1 MFIIT
6 YLYFQEVK
14 HPLPFGDGDKV
25 VRISPTDKTALLR
38 YNTDEP
44 VKSIKGRLN
53 FPTKLDETDD
63 SFFLEKSKRL
73 NMPYLGKV
81 FQNNRKVT
89 LQPLKE
95 TSLSQIATQAMN
107 LSLEGKKF

>member
-1 MFIIT
+1 M
-6 YLYFQEVK
+6 
-14 HPLPFGDGDKV
+14 
-25 VRISPTDKTALLR
+25 RISPTDKTALLR
-38 YNTDEP
+38 YSPDEP

-53 FPTKLDETDD
+53 FPTKLDETDE
-63 SFFLEKSKRL
+63 SIFLEKSIRL

-81 FQNNRKVT
+81 FQNNQKVT
-89 LQPLKE
+89 LQPVKE